1 MDFSSRVMKLFG
13 GNDPASDR
21 CAVDGD
27 GVLSE
32 LATDTTTVHDVLR
45 AIRNGA
51 TGNRDLGTRFEELMV
66 QYLSTDPEWTKQFTR
81 VWMWAD
87 WPGAEHDKR
96 DTGIDLV
103 AQDRETGG
111 FCAIQCKFYEPH
123 HTVRKEDIDSFFTA
137 SGKGA
142 FTRRVIIST
151 TDKWSDNAEAA
162 LDDQQIP
169 VTRIG
174 LSDIANSA
182 VEWHLPAAGID
193 HEVQM
198 TLRDPKTLRPHQKAA
213 IDDVFAGFAEHDRG
227 KLIMACGTGKTFT
240 SLKIAERLQ
249 QERAEAGQGEH
260 TTVLFL
266 VPSIALLSQSLR
278 EWSYEAEVPLR
289 AFAVCSDAQVGKQKA
304 QGDDKDMSTHDLALP
319 ATTSSDK
326 LMAQMASV
334 EAAPGLTVVFSTY
347 QSIATISAAQKQGM
361 PRFDL
366 ILCDEAHR
374 TTGVTLSG
382 HDESAFVRVHDDSFI
397 GADRRLY
404 MTATPRVYSD
414 DTKQEAQGAS
424 AAVASMDN
432 EAQYG
437 PEFHRL
443 GFGKAVEQGLLTDYK
458 VLILTIDEDV
468 VAKTLQEGLSGGDS
482 ELRIDDAAKIIGCWN
497 ALAKRTG
504 TFADGSG
511 FGKDEAPMKRA
522 VAFSRSIA
530 DSRAIMERFNQ
541 VVDAYDDA
549 DDDVLHCEVEHVDG
563 TFNTLRRNQLLDWLK
578 QDPGPNNARI
588 LTNARCLSEG
598 VDVPSLDA
606 VLFLNPRNS
615 VVDVVQSVG
624 RVMRVAPGKNYGYII
639 LPVAVPAGVSPEKAL
654 ADNQRFKTVWQVLQ
668 ALRAHDDR
676 FNATVN
682 QIELN
687 KKKPEIIGIGHIGAD
702 DETVGDKDGSS
713 TADTAKEKE
722 AQSAQHVQDALFSIS
737 DWRDAIYARIVDK
750 VGERQYW
757 EVWAKDIAQIAERH
771 VTRIKAALALP
782 DKRAAF
788 EEFVAELR
796 ATINPGVTDDAA
808 VDMLAQHIVTKPV
821 FDALFKDYAF
831 AEHNPVSRA
840 MQGMLDILDD
850 QGLGAE
856 AKTLESFYHS
866 VKVRA
871 QDIDNH
877 EGRQRVIVELYDKF
891 FKTALPKTAD
901 ALGIVYTPIEVVDF
915 IIRSTEQALAKHLG
929 KSLSDEGVQII
940 DPFVGTGTFPVR
952 LLQSGLIK
960 PGDLL
965 RKYTSELHAN
975 EVVLLAYY
983 IAAVN
988 IEAAFHDLVGGEYRP
1003 FEGIV
1008 LADTFQLA
1016 EGTAQLDGMDVLEGN
1031 SERAKRQRKQP
1042 ITVVVGNPPYSVG
1055 QDSQNDDNQNL
1066 KYETLDKR
1074 IQETYAAHS
1083 TATNK
1088 NSLYDSYIRAIRWAS
1103 DRIKGEGVV
1112 AFVSNGG
1119 YIDGNTADGLRKSLV
1134 EEFDAIYCYNLRG
1147 NQRTAGELSRKEGG
1161 KIFGSGSRNTVAILI
1176 LVKGRQSA
1184 NMNADCQLYYR
1195 NIGDYLSREDKLRII
1210 GSQSLDTT
1218 EWEQLKPNADGDWIN
1233 QRDEHFAEF
1242 QALGTKEKEAVTAPL
1257 FALFSRG
1264 LETGRDSWVYGF
1276 SAERVK
1282 ENVQVSIDFYNEQVA
1297 EFSQHCRSKGIVTPT
1312 SADLDAFIDRD
1323 PKKISWNRI
1332 DKTRA
1337 VKGITYSYDGERVR
1351 VAAYRPFIKQRVY
1364 FDSHMNNYVNQLPKI
1379 FPTPDHANFGFY
1391 VTGLG
1396 SDKPFSVHAVDLMLD
1411 LAYWGSSNGQ
1421 FFPRY
1426 TYRELA
1432 VEGGFDFGGTDGDGA
1447 YERIDNITDSA
1458 LAGYRKA
1465 YADPSITKDD
1475 IFYYTYGLL
1484 HSPEYRERFAADL
1497 KKSLPRIPKVRDF
1510 RGFAEAG
1517 RKLADLHIN
1526 YEQAEPYK
1534 GIVETVTGDAS
1545 TTPPSELYRVAKM
1558 KIPKIKGQADR
1569 STIVYNTRVKLTN
1582 IPEEAY
1588 RYQLGA
1594 RSAIEWIVDRYQ
1606 VKVDK
1611 ASEIINDPNDWS
1623 DDPRYIIDLLKR
1635 IVTVSLETMRI
1646 VDSLPSLDILE

>member
-1 MDFSSRVMKLFG
+1 
-13 GNDPASDR
+13 
-21 CAVDGD
+21 
-27 GVLSE
+27 
-32 LATDTTTVHDVLR
+32 
-45 AIRNGA
+45 
-51 TGNRDLGTRFEELMV
+51 MV
-66 QYLSTDPEWTKQFTR
+66 QYLSTDPQWTEQFTR

-87 WPGAEHDKR
+87 WPGAEQDKR

-137 SGKGA
+137 SGKGV
-142 FTRRVIIST
+142 FTRRMIIST
-151 TDKWSDNAEAA
+151 TDKWSVHAEEA

-174 LSDIANSA
+174 LPDIANSP
-182 VEWHLPAAGID
+182 VEWHLPADGID
-193 HEVQM
+193 HEVRM
-198 TLRDPKTLRPHQKAA
+198 TLREKKSPRPHQKAA
-213 IDDVFAGFAEHDRG
+213 IEDVFAGFAKHDRG

-240 SLKIAERLQ
+240 SLKIAEQLQ

-260 TTVLFL
+260 TTILFL

-319 ATTSSDK
+319 ATTDPDR
-326 LMAQMASV
+326 LVAQMASV

-347 QSIATISAAQKQGM
+347 QSIATVSAAQKKGL

-414 DTKQEAQGAS
+414 DTKQDAKGAA
-424 AAVASMDN
+424 AAVASMDD
-432 EAQYG
+432 ETKYG

-458 VLILTIDEDV
+458 VLILTIDEGV
-468 VAKTLQEGLSGGDS
+468 VAKTIQEGFAGGDS
-482 ELRIDDAAKIIGCWN
+482 ELRLDDAAKIIGCWN

-511 FGKDEAPMKRA
+511 FGADEAPMKRA

-530 DSRAIMERFNQ
+530 DSRAIVERFNQ
-541 VVDAYDDA
+541 VIDAYDDA
-549 DDDVLHCEVEHVDG
+549 DDDVLHCEVGHVDG
-563 TFNTLRRNQLLDWLK
+563 TFNTLQRNQLLDWLK

-588 LTNARCLSEG
+588 LSNARCLSEG

-654 ADNQRFKTVWQVLQ
+654 ADNHRFKTVWQVLQ

-682 QIELN
+682 QLELN
-687 KKKPEIIGIGHIGAD
+687 KKKPDIIGHGHIGAG
-702 DETVGDKDGSS
+702 DEEVGDKDGSS
-713 TADTAKEKE
+713 TADSAQAAKEKE
-722 AQSAQHVQDALFSIS
+722 AQNAQHVQDALFSIS

-750 VGERQYW
+750 VGERHYW
-757 EVWAKDIAQIAERH
+757 EDWAKDIAQIAERH
-771 VTRIKAALALP
+771 VTRIKAALEIP
-782 DKRAAF
+782 EKRAAF
-788 EEFVAELR
+788 DEFVGELR
-796 ATINPGVTDDAA
+796 ATINPGVTEPDAI
-808 VDMLAQHIVTKPV
+808 DMLAQHIITKPV

-831 AEHNPVSRA
+831 AEHNPVSQA
-840 MQGMLDILDD
+840 MQRMLDVLDD
-850 QGLGAE
+850 QGLDAE
-856 AKTLESFYHS
+856 TKTLEDFYHS
-866 VKVRA
+866 VRVRA
-871 QDIDNH
+871 EGIDNH

-901 ALGIVYTPIEVVDF
+901 ALGIVYTPVEVVDF
-915 IIRSTEQALAKHLG
+915 IIRSTEQALTKHLG

-960 PGDLL
+960 PDDLL

-975 EVVLLAYY
+975 EIVLLAYY

-988 IEAAFHDLVGGEYRP
+988 IEAAFHDLVGSDYRP

-1008 LADTFQLA
+1008 LTDTFQLA

-1031 SERAKRQRKQP
+1031 SERAKKQRTQD

-1055 QDSQNDDNQNL
+1055 QENQNDDNQNL
-1066 KYETLDKR
+1066 KYEVLDGR
-1074 IQETYAAHS
+1074 IKDTYVERS

-1088 NSLYDSYIRAIRWAS
+1088 KSLYDSYIRAIRWAS
-1103 DRIKGEGVV
+1103 DRIDGDGVV
-1112 AFVSNGG
+1112 AYVSNGG

-1134 EEFDAIYCYNLRG
+1134 DEFDAIYCYNLRG
-1147 NQRTAGELSRKEGG
+1147 NQRTSGELARKEGG

-1176 LVKGRQSA
+1176 LVKGGA
-1184 NMNADCQLYYR
+1184 NTGGECQLHYR
-1195 NIGDYLSREDKLRII
+1195 DIGDYLSREGKLRIVGAQDLESVPWQRI
-1210 GSQSLDTT
+1210 NPS
-1218 EWEQLKPNADGDWIN
+1218 KDGDWIN
-1233 QRDEHFAEF
+1233 QRDERFATF
-1242 QALGTKEKEAVTAPL
+1242 QAIGQKDKSERDKAV
-1257 FALFSRG
+1257 FG
-1264 LETGRDSWVYGF
+1264 LYSSGLKSGRDSWIYNF
-1276 SAERVK
+1276 SDAKVR
-1282 ENVQVSIDFYNEQVA
+1282 ENVASMVDFYNEQVDGFT
-1297 EFSQHCRSKGIVTPT
+1297 EHCRTHGVMAPKA
-1312 SADLDAFIDRD
+1312 ADVDEYIDFD
-1323 PKKISWNRI
+1323 PKKISWNRA
-1332 DKTRA
+1332 DKA
-1337 VKGITYSYDGERVR
+1337 NVAKGAKYAFRVERVFT
-1351 VAAYRPFIKQRVY
+1351 AAYRPFAKQWVVFDARLNDMVY
-1364 FDSHMNNYVNQLPKI
+1364 QLARL
-1379 FPTPDHANFGFY
+1379 FPAPAYENIGFY
-1391 VTGLG
+1391 LTGPG
-1396 SDKPFSVHAVDLMLD
+1396 APKPFSALMVDQVPD
-1411 LAYWGSSNGQ
+1411 LNFWGEGGQ

-1432 VEGGFDFGGTDGDGA
+1432 VEGGFDFGEEGEC
-1447 YERIDNITDSA
+1447 YERVDNITDVT
-1458 LAGYRKA
+1458 LAGYRDA
-1465 YADPSITKDD
+1465 YKDPAITKDD
-1475 IFYYTYGLL
+1475 VFYYTYALL
-1484 HSPEYRERFAADL
+1484 HSPEYREHFSADL

-1510 RGFAEAG
+1510 HGFAEAG
-1517 RKLADLHIN
+1517 RKLADLHLN
-1526 YEQAEPYK
+1526 YEQAQPYK
-1534 GIVETVTGDAS
+1534 GIVEIVAGDPS
-1545 TTPPSELYRVAKM
+1545 VTPPSELYRVAKM
-1558 KIPKIKGQADR
+1558 KIPKVKGQADR
-1569 STIVYNTRVKLTN
+1569 STIVYNSRVKLTN

-1588 RYQLGA
+1588 RYQIGA
-1594 RSAIEWIVDRYQ
+1594 RSAIEWIIDRYQ

-1611 ASEIINDPNDWS
+1611 ASEIVNDPNDWS
-1623 DDPRYIIDLLKR
+1623 DNPRYIIDLLKR
-1635 IVTVSLETMRI
+1635 IVTVSLETMKI
-1646 VDSLPSLDILE
+1646 VDSLPALDILE

>member
-1 MDFSSRVMKLFG
+1 M
-13 GNDPASDR
+13 
-21 CAVDGD
+21 
-27 GVLSE
+27 
-32 LATDTTTVHDVLR
+32 ATDTTTVHDVLR

-111 FCAIQCKFYEPH
+111 FCAIQCKFYEPQ

-162 LDDQQIP
+162 LADQQIP

-174 LSDIANSA
+174 LAGIANSA

-198 TLRDPKTLRPHQKAA
+198 TLRDKKTPRPHQKAA
-213 IDDVFAGFAEHDRG
+213 IDDVFAGFAKDDRG

-249 QERAEAGQGEH
+249 QERAETGQGEH

-278 EWSYEAEVPLR
+278 EWSYEAKVPLR

-319 ATTSSDK
+319 ATTSPDR

-414 DTKQEAQGAS
+414 DTKQDAKGAD
-424 AAVASMDN
+424 AAVASMDD
-432 EAQYG
+432 ETKYG

-458 VLILTIDEDV
+458 VLILTIDEGV
-468 VAKTLQEGLSGGDS
+468 VAKTLQEGLAGGDS
-482 ELRIDDAAKIIGCWN
+482 ELRLDDAAKIIGCWN

-511 FGKDEAPMKRA
+511 FGKDDAPMKRA

-530 DSRAIMERFNQ
+530 DSKAIMERFNE

-563 TFNTLRRNQLLDWLK
+563 TFNTLRRNRLLDWLK

-639 LPVAVPAGVSPEKAL
+639 LPVAVPAGMTPEKAL

-687 KKKPEIIGIGHIGAD
+687 KKKPDIIGYTHIGAG
-702 DETVGDKDGSS
+702 DEGIGDKDGSS
-713 TADTAKEKE
+713 TADSAKAAKEKE

-757 EVWAKDIAQIAERH
+757 EVWAKDIAQIANRH
-771 VTRIKAALALP
+771 VARIKAALALP

-796 ATINPGVTDDAA
+796 ATINPGVSDDAA

-831 AEHNPVSRA
+831 AEHNPVSKA

-850 QGLGAE
+850 QGLDAE

-915 IIRSTEQALAKHLG
+915 IIRSTEQALTKHLG

-960 PGDLL
+960 PDDLL

-975 EVVLLAYY
+975 EIVLLAYY

-988 IEAAFHDLVGGEYRP
+988 IEAAFHDLAGGEYKP

-1031 SERAKRQRKQP
+1031 SERAKKQKAQP
-1042 ITVVVGNPPYSVG
+1042 ITVVIGNPPYSVG
-1055 QDSQNDDNQNL
+1055 QDSQNDDNKNL
-1066 KYETLDKR
+1066 KYETLDER
-1074 IQETYAAHS
+1074 IAQTYVAQS
-1083 TATNK
+1083 TATLK
-1088 NSLYDSYIRAIRWAS
+1088 TSLYDSYVRAIRWAS
-1103 DRIKGEGVV
+1103 DRVQDEGVV

-1147 NQRTAGELSRKEGG
+1147 NQRTAGEQARKEGG

-1176 LVKGRQSA
+1176 LVKGNKRGTPAS
-1184 NMNADCQLYYR
+1184 DCELYYHEVD
-1195 NIGDYLSREDKLRII
+1195 DYLTREEKLDKLRI
-1210 GSQSLDTT
+1210 QSLNAV
-1218 EWEQLKPNADGDWIN
+1218 EWEKITPNAEGDWIN
-1233 QRDEHFAEF
+1233 QRDESYAAF
-1242 QALGTKEKEAVTAPL
+1242 QAIAEKGKATQAMAIFEL
-1257 FALFSRG
+1257 YSSG
-1264 LETGRDSWVYGF
+1264 LKTGRDAWAYNF
-1276 SAERVK
+1276 SEPRLK
-1282 ENVQVSIDFYNEQVA
+1282 ENMESTIDFYNQQVSGFA
-1297 EFSQHCRSKGIVTPT
+1297 THCKQAAIT
-1312 SADLDAFIDRD
+1312 SPKALDVDQFIDLDT
-1323 PKKISWNRI
+1323 KMISWDRADKARI
-1332 DKTRA
+1332 AKR
-1337 VKGITYSYDGERVR
+1337 ERYEFNEGR
-1351 VAAYRPFIKQRVY
+1351 ILTSTYRPFTKSHVY
-1364 FDSHMNNYVNQLPKI
+1364 FDRKLNNTVYQLPRM
-1379 FPTPDHANFGFY
+1379 FPTPDHENFGFY
-1391 VTGLG
+1391 INGFHATSEFAVLATDSMPCLDVFGKG
-1396 SDKPFSVHAVDLMLD
+1396 GFFFS
-1411 LAYWGSSNGQ
+1411 
-1421 FFPRY
+1421 RY
-1426 TYRELA
+1426 KYRELA
-1432 VEGGFDFGGTDGDGA
+1432 VDGGFDFGDGDDG
-1447 YERIDNITDSA
+1447 YERIDNITDAA
-1458 LAGYRKA
+1458 LADYRKA
-1465 YADPSITKDD
+1465 YADPPISRDD
-1475 IFYYTYGLL
+1475 VFYYTYGLL

-1510 RGFAEAG
+1510 HGFAEAG

-1545 TTPPSELYRVAKM
+1545 ATPPSELYRVAKM

-1569 STIVYNTRVKLTN
+1569 STIIYNTRVKLTN

-1594 RSAIEWIVDRYQ
+1594 RSAIEWIIDRYQ

-1611 ASEIINDPNDWS
+1611 ASEIVNNPNDWS

-1635 IVTVSLETMRI
+1635 IVTVSLETMKI
-1646 VDSLPSLDILE
+1646 VDSLPALDILE

>member
-1 MDFSSRVMKLFG
+1 
-13 GNDPASDR
+13 
-21 CAVDGD
+21 
-27 GVLSE
+27 
-32 LATDTTTVHDVLR
+32 
-45 AIRNGA
+45 
-51 TGNRDLGTRFEELMV
+51 MV
-66 QYLSTDPEWTKQFTR
+66 QYLSTDPQWTEQFTR

-87 WPGAEHDKR
+87 WPGAEQDKR

-137 SGKGA
+137 SGKGV
-142 FTRRVIIST
+142 FTRRMIIST
-151 TDKWSDNAEAA
+151 TDKWSVHAEEA

-174 LSDIANSA
+174 LPDIANSP
-182 VEWHLPAAGID
+182 VEWHLPADGID
-193 HEVQM
+193 HEVRM
-198 TLRDPKTLRPHQKAA
+198 TLREKKSPRPHQKAA
-213 IDDVFAGFAEHDRG
+213 IEDVFAGFAKHDRG

-240 SLKIAERLQ
+240 SLKIAEQLQ

-319 ATTSSDK
+319 ATTDPDR
-326 LMAQMASV
+326 LVAQMASV

-347 QSIATISAAQKQGM
+347 QSIATVSAAQKKGL

-414 DTKQEAQGAS
+414 DTKQDAKGAA
-424 AAVASMDN
+424 AAVASMDD
-432 EAQYG
+432 ETKYG

-458 VLILTIDEDV
+458 VLILTIDEGV
-468 VAKTLQEGLSGGDS
+468 VAKTIQEGFAGGDS
-482 ELRIDDAAKIIGCWN
+482 ELRLDDAAKIIGCWN

-511 FGKDEAPMKRA
+511 FGADEAPMKRA

-530 DSRAIMERFNQ
+530 DSRAIVERFNQ
-541 VVDAYDDA
+541 VIDAYDDA

-563 TFNTLRRNQLLDWLK
+563 TFNTLQRNQLLDWLK

-588 LTNARCLSEG
+588 LSNARCLSEG

-654 ADNQRFKTVWQVLQ
+654 ADNHRFKTVWQVLQ

-687 KKKPEIIGIGHIGAD
+687 KKKPDIIGHGHIGAG
-702 DETVGDKDGSS
+702 DEEIGDKDGSS
-713 TADTAKEKE
+713 TADSAKDAKEKE
-722 AQSAQHVQDALFSIS
+722 AQNAQHVQDALFSIS

-750 VGERQYW
+750 VGERHYW
-757 EVWAKDIAQIAERH
+757 EDWAKDIAQIAERH
-771 VTRIKAALALP
+771 VTRIKAALEIP
-782 DKRAAF
+782 EKKAAF
-788 EEFVAELR
+788 EEFVSELR
-796 ATINPGVTDDAA
+796 STINPGVADSDAI
-808 VDMLAQHIVTKPV
+808 DMLAQHIVTKPV
-821 FDALFKDYAF
+821 FDALFKNYAF
-831 AEHNPVSRA
+831 AEHNPVSKA
-840 MQGMLDILDD
+840 MQRMLDVLDD
-850 QGLGAE
+850 QGLDAE
-856 AKTLESFYHS
+856 TKTLEDFYHS
-866 VKVRA
+866 VRVRA
-871 QDIDNH
+871 EGIDNH

-901 ALGIVYTPIEVVDF
+901 ALGIVYTPVEVVDF
-915 IIRSTEQALAKHLG
+915 ILRSTEQVLAKHLG
-929 KSLSDEGVQII
+929 RSLSDEGVHII
-940 DPFVGTGTFPVR
+940 DPFTGTGTFPVR

-960 PGDLL
+960 SEDLA
-965 RKYTSELHAN
+965 RKYGKELHAN
-975 EVVLLAYY
+975 EIVLLAYY
-983 IAAVN
+983 IAAINV
-988 IEAAFHDLVGGEYRP
+988 EAAYADLASEKDAYVP

-1016 EGTAQLDGMDVLEGN
+1016 ESGAAKLDGMDVLEGN
-1031 SERAKRQRKQP
+1031 SERARRQRKQP
-1042 ITVVVGNPPYSVG
+1042 VTVVIGNPPYSVG
-1055 QDSQNDDNQNL
+1055 QDSVNDNNQNL
-1066 KYETLDKR
+1066 KYEVLDAR
-1074 IQETYAAHS
+1074 IAETYVAQSAVG
-1083 TATNK
+1083 NK
-1088 NSLYDSYIRAIRWAS
+1088 NKLYDSYIRAIRWAS
-1103 DRIKGEGVV
+1103 DRITGEGVV

-1119 YIDGNTADGLRKSLV
+1119 YIDGTSADGLRKSLV
-1134 EEFDAIYCYNLRG
+1134 DEFDAIYCYNLRG
-1147 NQRTAGELSRKEGG
+1147 NQRTAGEQARKEGG

-1176 LVKGRQSA
+1176 LVKGDA
-1184 NMNADCQLYYR
+1184 NGTPSSGCDLHYYEVD
-1195 NIGDYLSREDKLRII
+1195 DYLTREEKLNKLRV
-1210 GSQSLDTT
+1210 QSLGTVEWKNITPNT
-1218 EWEQLKPNADGDWIN
+1218 EGDWIN
-1233 QRDEHFAEF
+1233 QRDESYAAF
-1242 QALGTKEKEAVTAPL
+1242 QAIGDKDKIGAQRSVFSLYAYGLNTARDAWIYNFSEEKVRTNMK
-1257 FALFSRG
+1257 SM
-1264 LETGRDSWVYGF
+1264 T
-1276 SAERVK
+1276 
-1282 ENVQVSIDFYNEQVA
+1282 DFYNDQVRGFHAHCKASGLTVPSVKDVEQW
-1297 EFSQHCRSKGIVTPT
+1297 
-1312 SADLDAFIDRD
+1312 IDTD
-1323 PKKISWNRI
+1323 PKKISWNRA
-1332 DKTRA
+1332 DKTRVA
-1337 VKGITYSYDGERVR
+1337 KGQTYTFDPTRIVTS
-1351 VAAYRPFIKQRVY
+1351 AYRPFAKQKAY
-1364 FDSHMNNYVNQLPKI
+1364 FHPRLIHDVSQLPSL
-1379 FPTPDHANFGFY
+1379 FPAPEYENFGFY
-1391 VTGLG
+1391 ATGTG
-1396 SDKPFSVHAVDLMLD
+1396 SGKPFSVLAVNHIPD
-1411 LAYWGSSNGQ
+1411 LATWGSGTGQ
-1421 FFPRY
+1421 FYPRY

-1432 VEGGFDFGGTDGDGA
+1432 VDGGFDFGDVDA
-1447 YERIDNITDSA
+1447 YERVDNITDA
-1458 LAGYRKA
+1458 TLAGYRDA
-1465 YADPSITKDD
+1465 YKDVAIKKDD
-1475 IFYYTYGLL
+1475 IFYYTYALL
-1484 HSPEYRERFAADL
+1484 HSMEYRERFAADL

-1510 RGFAEAG
+1510 HGFAEAG
-1517 RKLADLHIN
+1517 RKLADLHLN

-1534 GIVETVTGDAS
+1534 GIVETVAGDPSA
-1545 TTPPSELYRVAKM
+1545 TPSNELYRVAKM
-1558 KIPKIKGQADR
+1558 KIPKVKGQADR
-1569 STIVYNTRVKLTN
+1569 SMIVYNTRVKLTN

-1594 RSAIEWIVDRYQ
+1594 RSAIEWIIDRYQ

-1611 ASEIINDPNDWS
+1611 ASGILNDPNDWS
-1623 DDPRYIIDLLKR
+1623 DNPRYIIDLLKR
-1635 IVTVSLETMRI
+1635 IVTVSLETMKI
-1646 VDSLPSLDILE
+1646 VDSLPALDILE